1 MTMQLAA
8 ARTMRCVV
16 LLALL
21 AVQAYGQAAVQ
32 QGQQEGCAMYEAD
45 GALFIETAA
54 GQGDLI
60 VDGTRVGGALRDL
73 EAKVATCCAETAK
86 LRLEHAREIAEE
98 VCYPV
103 PTCPPT
109 PFPHLRTPF
118 LER

>member
-1 MTMQLAA
+1 
-8 ARTMRCVV
+8 
-16 LLALL
+16 
-21 AVQAYGQAAVQ
+21 
-32 QGQQEGCAMYEAD
+32 MYEAN

-98 VCYPV
+98 VCPAHTR
-103 PTCPPT
+103 PNA
-109 PFPHLRTPF
+109 RTPPA
-118 LER
+118 LAGHQSGVGTPPPARAAAAATPRAPAHGTHASGGV